1 MSDPAKQARWSIAL
15 AALTMA
21 VQNGIVMAFAVLY
34 LPLVAE
40 FGGSR
45 AEVAV
50 VQSAVLLLGGF
61 GGPAIGYALDRLG
74 PRRLFQGGALLA
86 ALGLLL
92 ASRVGSLPF
101 LLLTYGIVAGVGLS
115 ALGSQPNMVVA
126 ALWYPGARG
135 TAIALADLGTGFG
148 AFVFIPL
155 GQALVAGYGWRTTL
169 LVWAVLLVAVLI
181 PANAFQRL
189 PGSPSGGRKVEQV
202 AGGRESGS
210 PPHDKDW
217 TLARATRA
225 PAFWWLVAVRFFSA
239 MGFPLMNV
247 HMVAFAVGAGVSPAG
262 AAAALGTVSL
272 VSLAGRLLTGR
283 LADRLGRAPTL
294 TLTYASAVVGIG
306 NLGLLAWTGW
316 PGWLVGYVLFY
327 GLAQGSSGIVTAARA
342 ADIFAGKN
350 FGAIYGWIVLATGP
364 GEAIGAWA
372 GGALFDLT
380 GSYLWAFGLVVV
392 VLLGGIAAI
401 WRVAPPPV
409 SFFNV

>member
-1 MSDPAKQARWSIAL
+1 MRGPWSVAI

-34 LPLVAE
+34 LPLIEE
-40 FGGSR
+40 FGASR
-45 AEVAV
+45 AEVAA

-92 ASRVGSLPF
+92 ASRAGSLPV
-101 LLLTYGIVAGVGLS
+101 LLLTYGILTGLGLS

-135 TAIALADLGTGFG
+135 KAIAVADLGTGFG
-148 AFVFIPL
+148 AFLFIPL
-155 GQALVAGYGWRTTL
+155 AQAVVAGYGWRTTL
-169 LVWAVLLVAVLI
+169 ALWAVLLVAILI

-189 PGSPSGGRKVEQV
+189 PPSTLGSKAAP
-202 AGGRESGS
+202 ATGGREAGL
-210 PPHDKDW
+210 KRA
-217 TLARATRA
+217 ARTS
-225 PAFWWLVAVRFFSA
+225 AFWWLVAVRFFSA
-239 MGFPLMNV
+239 MAFPLMNV
-247 HMVAFAVGAGVSPAG
+247 HMLAFAVGVGISPA
-262 AAAALGTVSL
+262 AAATALGTVSL
-272 VSLAGRLLTGR
+272 VSLAGRLLTGW

-294 TLTYASAVVGIG
+294 TLTYASAAVGIG

-316 PGWLVGYVLFY
+316 PGWLAGYVLFY

-342 ADIFAGKN
+342 ADMFAGAS
-350 FGAIYGWIVLATGP
+350 FGTIYGWIVLATGP

-372 GGALFDLT
+372 GGAIFDLT
-380 GSYLWAFGLVVV
+380 GSYLWAFGFVVV
-392 VLLGGIAAI
+392 ALLAGIGAI
-401 WRVAPPPV
+401 WQVRQPARR
-409 SFFNV
+409 ST